1 MQLAGTF
8 QWTVRTVADS
18 EAQMTSVE
26 RILDYCNP
34 DLEEPDLTKSKKPR
48 TVYIQSLTLASSCH
62 ALPCFSASS
71 LV

>member
-34 DLEEPDLTKSKKPR
+34 DLEETDLTKKSKKPR
-48 TVYIQSLTLASSCH
+48 TVYIQSLTL
-62 ALPCFSASS
+62 PSS